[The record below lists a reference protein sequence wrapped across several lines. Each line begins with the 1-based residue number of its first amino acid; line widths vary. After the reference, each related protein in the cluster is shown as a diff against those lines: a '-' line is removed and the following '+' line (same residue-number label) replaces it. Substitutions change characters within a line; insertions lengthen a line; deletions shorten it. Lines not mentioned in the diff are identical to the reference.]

1 MEALFARIR
10 ERSNALGSALVV
22 ALLPDDSTVVG
33 YAGRRPTAAQT
44 FGRMRGVC
52 EHLRLDCIDV
62 AESIGAKVD
71 VSRIPVL
78 YLAGEG
84 HFSAVGHRLTAEV
97 LAPVV
102 ERSLN
107 CRPNPHPKA
116 EHAMP
121 ATLGNSA
128 NDAENVRVS
137 H

>member
-1 MEALFARIR
+1 MDVLFARIR
-10 ERSNALGSALVV
+10 ERSNAIGSALVV
-22 ALLPDDSTVVG
+22 ALLPDDSTVVR
-33 YAGRRPTAAQT
+33 YAGRRSTAAQT
-44 FGRMRGVC
+44 FRRMRGVC